1 MGVNQSS
8 ATTATDTG
16 AGTAVAPVSGAEAT
30 AELNAVTIRRLG
42 AVYVLPSAGGPAPSR
57 SASPQEA
64 EPAPQRGT
72 DAGVDA
78 ALTALRALGY
88 RLSAPAREA
97 LIHPCLLYTSPS
109 PRDQRGSRMPSSA

>member
-42 AVYVLPSAGGPAPSR
+42 GRLCPAHHRWAGAVALRFTARGRARASAG
-57 SASPQEA
+57 Q
-64 EPAPQRGT
+64 
-72 DAGVDA
+72 
-78 ALTALRALGY
+78 
-88 RLSAPAREA
+88 
-97 LIHPCLLYTSPS
+97 
-109 PRDQRGSRMPSSA
+109 